1 MPETFESCG
10 SQMKK
15 NNQMYKNYTKSL
27 GVPPGYTLKFLVSIK
42 LTVIFLI
49 ATALQVSATGFA
61 QKVTYSRKNATLKQV
76 FNEINKQTGYNI
88 IWSAKKVKN
97 TTSVNANFNNASLET
112 VLDVCLKD
120 LPLAYIIEDK
130 IVVIREKETIIS
142 EKLNQFLRF
151 LEVRGKV
158 VDENGGPLPGAS
170 IKVKGANKGA
180 VTDQNG
186 AFILSDVAE
195 NATLEVSFVGYISQ
209 EIKASSQNMVIKLL
223 PKPNELDDVVVVAY
237 GSQRKTRLTGAVA
250 QVTGKDLADRPIT
263 RVTQALQGQVANL
276 NISIGGAG
284 GSPNATQ
291 GINIRGYTG
300 LGTSASPLIVIDGIQ
315 GGDINSLNPDDI
327 ENISVLKDAASAAIY
342 GSSAPY
348 GVILIKTKQGGRGK
362 TPSITYNNNISM
374 NKIFNLP
381 TMVNSLDFANI
392 YNEAFVNAGRSP
404 FYDAP
409 TLQRIKDYQSGALT
423 TETIKDPN
431 PANNS
436 YLSWNAANSNNDWFK
451 IYYKDRSYSQQ
462 HNVSVNG
469 GSESSSY
476 FVGAGFND
484 RSGMY
489 NYGNDKYKRYNLRTN
504 LTTDVT
510 KWLTFS
516 FRGSFSRELF
526 DTPNLYAAQTGGGE
540 RAYMHQIA
548 RKFPTVQLYNP
559 DGRISAESNI
569 QLQSEGG
576 REITTKDKGLLTGE
590 LNLKLAKGWTATA
603 NYTFDGTYFDRSTHL
618 KTLYTFLPDGSQAT
632 VGGTTPNGYARYN
645 ERIQHEVVNIYSQY
659 EKQLGDHYLSVMGG
673 FVSDYNAFQS
683 YGASNT
689 NLYSDNIPS
698 LSTSY
703 GTTPSISD
711 GVRKLASEGFFGRF
725 NYNYKEKYLLEL
737 SARYDGTS
745 RFLSDV
751 RWKAYPG
758 ISAGWNIDKEAF
770 FEPVKKYV
778 NVLKF
783 RGSYGKLGDQLFLE
797 NNYYPFYPSL
807 GTTSPTS
814 TSWLFGGSR
823 QAAVS
828 QPGLVDRSL
837 TWVSTSTLNFGTDAA
852 FLDNRLNTTFDWF
865 IRKANDVMGPA
876 AALPAIL
883 GTSAPGI
890 NNSAI
895 ETRGWELS
903 VGWRDK
909 IGNVSY
915 GLKGVLSDYKAKVVR
930 YPNPT
935 GDLGTYYQGLQ
946 MGEIWG
952 YQTIGFFKSAE
963 EVAAAPSQSRINGN
977 PWTAGDIRYADLN
990 GDGKIDAGTN
1000 TLSNPG
1006 DRKVIGN
1013 NTPRYSYG
1021 FTADANWN
1029 GFDAMI
1035 FIQGVGKRDAAIGG
1049 NYFWGIVGDEWQSSL
1064 FTTHLDRWTPEN
1076 PNGYYPKYYMSEQNG
1091 KNTQVQSKYLQN
1103 AAYMRIKNV
1112 QLGYTLK
1119 KALLDRINISKVR
1132 FYVSI
1137 ENLATFTKFTK
1148 ALDPELTLNEGKV
1161 YPLQRSYSAG
1171 LSVTF

>member
-10 SQMKK
+10 NQMIK

-27 GVPPGYTLKFLVSIK
+27 GVPFGCAFKFLVSIK
-42 LTVIFLI
+42 LILFVLF

-76 FNEINKQTGYNI
+76 FNEINKQTGYSI

-97 TTSVNANFNNASLET
+97 TNTVDANFKNASLET

-120 LPLAYIIEDK
+120 LPLAYVIEDK
-130 IVVIREKETIIS
+130 IVVIKGKESVIS
-142 EKLNQFLRF
+142 QKLDQILRF
-151 LEVRGKV
+151 IEVRGKV
-158 VDENGGPLPGAS
+158 LDENGGPLPGAS
-170 IKVKGANKGA
+170 VKIKGANKGA
-180 VTDQNG
+180 VTDGNG
-186 AFILSDVAE
+186 AFILADVAE
-195 NATLEVSFVGYISQ
+195 NSTLEVSFIGYISQ
-209 EIKASSQNMVIKLL
+209 EMKASAQPMVIKLMA
-223 PKPNELDDVVVVAY
+223 KPNELEDVVVVAY
-237 GSQRKTRLTGAVA
+237 GSQKRTRLTGAVA
-250 QVTGKDLADRPIT
+250 QVSGKDLEDRPVT

-276 NISIGGAG
+276 NINIGDVG

-291 GINIRGYTG
+291 KVNIRGYTG
-300 LGTSASPLIVIDGIQ
+300 LGTTSSPLIVIDGIQ
-315 GGDINSLNPDDI
+315 GGDISTLNPDDI
-327 ENISVLKDAASAAIY
+327 ETISVLKDAASAAIY
-342 GSSAPY
+342 GSSAPF
-348 GVILIKTKQGGRGK
+348 GVILIKTKQGTRGK
-362 TPSITYNNNISM
+362 APSITYNNNISM

-381 TMVNSLDFANI
+381 TMANSLDFANV
-392 YNEAFVNAGRSP
+392 YNTAFVNAGRTP
-404 FYDAP
+404 MYDAA
-409 TLQRIKDYQSGALT
+409 TIQRIKDYQAGILT
-423 TETIKDPN
+423 TETIVDPD
-431 PANNS
+431 PKKNS
-436 YLSWNAANSNNDWFK
+436 YLSWNAANGNNDWFK

-462 HNVSVNG
+462 HNLNVNG

-476 FVGAGFND
+476 FIGAGFND

-489 NYGNDKYKRYNLRTN
+489 NYGNDKYKRYNLRAN

-526 DTPNLYAAQTGGGE
+526 DTPNSYAGQTGGGE

-559 DGRISAESNI
+559 DGRISAESNVL
-569 QLQSEGG
+569 LQKEGG
-576 REITTKDKGLLTGE
+576 REMSTKDKGLLTGE

-603 NYTFDGTYFDRSTHL
+603 NYTFDATYFDRNTHL
-618 KTLYTFLPDGSQAT
+618 KTLYSYLPDGSQLAM
-632 VGGTTPNGYARYN
+632 GGTTPNAFGRYN
-645 ERIQHEVVNIYSQY
+645 ERIEHRVVNVFSQY
-659 EKQLGDHYLSVMGG
+659 EKQLNDHFFSVLGG
-673 FVSDYNAFQS
+673 YVNDFNGFQA
-683 YGASNT
+683 YEASNN

-703 GTTPSISD
+703 GTTPSIGD
-711 GVRKLASEGFFGRF
+711 RVRRLGSEGAFGRF
-725 NYNYKEKYLLEL
+725 NYNYKEKYLLEV

-758 ISAGWNIDKEAF
+758 ISVGWNVDKEAF
-770 FEPVKKYV
+770 FNPLKKYV
-778 NVLKF
+778 DGLKF
-783 RGSYGKLGDQLFLE
+783 RASYGQLGDQMFLE
-797 NNYYPFYPSL
+797 DDYYPFYPAL
-807 GTTSPTS
+807 GTATPNN
-814 TSWLFGGSR
+814 TSWLFGGAR
-823 QAAVS
+823 QAAVGA
-828 QPGLVDRSL
+828 PLLVDNTL
-837 TWVSTSTLNFGTDAA
+837 TWVSTATYNLGTDVAM
-852 FLDNRLNTTFDWF
+852 FGNKLNASFDWY

-883 GTSAPGI
+883 GTNPPRI

-895 ETRGWELS
+895 ETKGWELTL
-903 VGWRDK
+903 GWRDQ
-909 IGNVSY
+909 IGNVKY

-935 GDLGTYYQGLQ
+935 GDLGTWYQGQQ

-952 YQTIGFFKSAE
+952 YQTAGFFKTAE
-963 EVAAAPSQSRINGN
+963 EVASAPSQAKIDGN
-977 PWTAGDIRYADLN
+977 LWTPGDIRYVDLN
-990 GDGKIDAGTN
+990 GDGQIDPGTT
-1000 TLSNPG
+1000 TLNNPG

-1013 NTPRYSYG
+1013 STPRYSYG
-1021 FTADANWN
+1021 LTADANWK

-1049 NYFWGIVGDEWQSSL
+1049 NYFWGVVGDEWQSSL
-1064 FTTHLDRWTPEN
+1064 FTTHLDRWSAEN
-1076 PNGYYPKYYMSEQNG
+1076 PNGFYPKAYMSSQNN

-1119 KALLDRINISKVR
+1119 KELLDRFKISKLR
-1132 FYVSI
+1132 FYISI

-1171 LSVTF
+1171 LSLTF